1 MVSEVNKLFGS
12 KSEKG
17 WIDKHMEKHE
27 WLVKNKQQ
35 LTKKYGIDV
44 SDYEVRSFFV
54 TDEDM
59 LTPHLRKMNLPLPFI
74 TRYDLEKD
82 GYKTL
87 YK

>member
-59 LTPHLRKMNLPLPFI
+59 LTPHLRIMNLPLPFI